1 MRKICIATGS
11 RAEYGHLYWL
21 ARDIAGDSDLKL
33 QLLVTGMHLDD
44 RFGLTYREIEADGFV
59 IDEKVEMPQ
68 EDDSPLAVAQSMG
81 EGVIGI
87 ARALDRLEPDILVIL
102 GDRFEMLAAAEAALV
117 MRIPIAHL
125 HGGEVTT
132 GAFDDSIR
140 HSITKMAHL
149 HFVAAEEY
157 ARRVIQLGEEPDR
170 VHCAGAP
177 GLEFRESHMTRD
189 ELAKALDFAL
199 DEPLFLVTYHPETL
213 SGADPADAAGALT
226 HALDDFPEARVI
238 ITGVNADP
246 ANRKLDAA
254 FRTYSQTGT
263 KWVLAVSSLG
273 RRRYTSALALASV
286 VIGNSSSGLIEAPA
300 LGTPTVNIG
309 DRQRGR
315 LRARS
320 VIDCP
325 ADRGAIRDAIAK
337 ALEPDVQKAAANQ
350 SPPYG
355 KGGGAAAIKEILAT
369 SDLDAIIRKEF
380 HDLAEASA

>member
-1 MRKICIATGS
+1 MRKICIVTGS

-21 ARDIAGDSDLKL
+21 ARDIAGDAGLTL
-33 QLLVTGMHLDD
+33 QFLVTGMHLEP

-59 IDEKVEMPQ
+59 IDEKVEMHQ
-68 EDDSPLAVAQSMG
+68 DDDTPLAVAQSMG
-81 EGVIGI
+81 EGVAGI
-87 ARALDRLEPDILVIL
+87 ARALDRLRPDILVIL

-117 MRIPIAHL
+117 MGIPIAHL
-125 HGGEVTT
+125 HGGELTT
-132 GAFDDSIR
+132 GAFDEAIR

-149 HFVAAEEY
+149 HFVASRDY
-157 ARRVIQLGEEPDR
+157 ARRVVQLGEDPAR

-177 GLEFRESHMTRD
+177 GLEFRDPHMTQ
-189 ELAKALDFAL
+189 EALEKDLGFGL
-199 DEPLFLVTYHPETL
+199 SEPLFLVTYHPETL
-213 SGADPADAAGALT
+213 TDADPGEAADTLT
-226 HALDDFPEARVI
+226 RALDDYPQARVI

-246 ANRKLDAA
+246 ANRKLDAVFKA
-254 FRTYSQTGT
+254 YAQAGSER
-263 KWVLAVSSLG
+263 VLAVSSLG

-300 LGTPTVNIG
+300 LGTPTINIG

-315 LRARS
+315 LSARS

-325 ADRGAIRDAIAK
+325 AERGAIRDAIAN
-337 ALEPDVQKAAANQ
+337 ALAPDFQKAAAEQ

-369 SDLDAIIRKEF
+369 ADLDGIIFKEF
-380 HDLAEASA
+380 HDLAAAPT